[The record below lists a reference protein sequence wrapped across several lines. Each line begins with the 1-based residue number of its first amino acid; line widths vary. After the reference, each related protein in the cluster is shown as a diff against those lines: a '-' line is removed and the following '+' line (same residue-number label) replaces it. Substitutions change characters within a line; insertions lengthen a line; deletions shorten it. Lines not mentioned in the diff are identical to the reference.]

1 MVVRRITSYLVHD
14 YLILYVHYD
23 NSLVDKSH
31 LTQFAIRSH
40 GIPRETNHISL
51 GHYANPLA
59 ALCAVPVRGN
69 KDGDGRETNHILL
82 STRLYHMAFH
92 GRLITSHLVIMPIQW
107 ELCTA
112 PLQNTSSP

>member
-1 MVVRRITSYLVHD
+1 MRRITYYLEHD

-31 LTQFAIRSH
+31 LTQFTMRSH
-40 GIPRETNHISL
+40 DNIPRETNHISL
-51 GHYANPLA
+51 GHYTNPLV

-82 STRLYHMAFH
+82 STRL
-92 GRLITSHLVIMPIQW
+92 SHTV
-107 ELCTA
+107 C
-112 PLQNTSSP
+112 PL